1 VTSQLKTSLRKI
13 ETGSQQMNETEKRLR
28 IYRALSVNPEW
39 IEILEDALALQEKG
53 EAEQAK
59 GNFWLGFE
67 WFQVHADPQTL
78 KKMVTSKL
86 LDVTFSSHSST
97 NYKIADPAMV
107 REAVQAISEPVPQ
120 PQHKMPTDL
129 FDSIV
134 GYADVKTLV
143 RYALEAEKPVHLLL
157 SGSPAS
163 AKTMFLLELRRLP
176 QSYYALATTLTAAG
190 LADILFV
197 YEPRFI
203 LIDEVER
210 LSAEHIGVLNSLMAT
225 GIISETKHGKTREL
239 ELDTRVFAAGIRVEK
254 LPKDLLSRFTKLHF
268 APYTEQEFIEVSQRV
283 LTTRENT
290 SVENAEYIAKALWQL
305 HGQNADVRQCVQIA
319 RLGQGERQ
327 RIGEVLVA
335 LRKYGA

>member
-1 VTSQLKTSLRKI
+1 
-13 ETGSQQMNETEKRLR
+13 MNETEKRLR
-28 IYRALSVNPEW
+28 IYRALTTNLEW
-39 IEILEDALALQEKG
+39 IEILQDALALQERG
-53 EAEQAK
+53 EAQQAK
-59 GNFWLGFE
+59 GHFWLGFE
-67 WFQVHADPQTL
+67 WFEVHASPQTL

-97 NYKIADPAMV
+97 NYKIADPALV
-107 REAVQAISEPVPQ
+107 REAIQAISEPVPP
-120 PQHKMPTDL
+120 PQHEMPADL

-143 RYALEAEKPVHLLL
+143 RYALEADKPAHLLL
-157 SGSPAS
+157 SGPPAS

-210 LSAEHIGVLNSLMAT
+210 LSPEHIGVLNSLMAT

-239 ELDTRVFAAGIRVEK
+239 ELDTGVFAAGIKVEK
-254 LPKDLLSRFTKLHF
+254 LPQDLLSRFTKLHF
-268 APYTEQEFIEVSQRV
+268 APYSEQEFIEVSQRV
-283 LTTRENT
+283 LTIRENT
-290 SVENAEYIAKALWQL
+290 SVDNAEYIARQLWRL

-319 RLGQGERQ
+319 RLSRGNRQ
-327 RIGEVLVA
+327 RIDEVLVA